1 MWENFKSGFIKQNP
15 VFGLYLGMCSS
26 LAISTTVNNGLGMGM
41 CVTLVLL
48 CSNIIV
54 SSIRKIVPDEIRIPV
69 YIVIIA
75 SLVSI
80 VEMLTHAFMPELFE
94 SLGVFLSLI
103 VVNCIILGRAEA
115 YASKHNVVESAVD
128 ALGMGFGY
136 TFALL
141 LISFV
146 REFFAT
152 GGIQIVNPFNSSQ
165 VLFGFSLSVL
175 KPYTISLFSTSV
187 GAFLTFACFAAFF
200 AWLNN
205 RNQNKKKGAK

>member
-26 LAISTTVNNGLGMGM
+26 LAISTTINNGLGMGM

-48 CSNIIV
+48 FSNVII
-54 SSIRKIVPDEIRIPV
+54 SAIRKIVPDEIRIPV

-80 VEMLTHAFMPELFE
+80 VEMLTHAFMPELFD

-115 YASKHNVVESAVD
+115 YASKHNVIESAVD
-128 ALGMGFGY
+128 ALGMGLGY

-146 REFFAT
+146 RELLAT
-152 GGIQIVNPFNSSQ
+152 GGISIVNPFNPSQ
-165 VLFGFSLSVL
+165 ILLAFSIEAF
-175 KPYTISLFSTSV
+175 KPYTISLFSSSV
-187 GAFLTFACFAAFF
+187 GAFITFACFAAFF
-200 AWLNN
+200 TWINN
-205 RNQNKKKGAK
+205 RKPNKKKGTK